1 VKTWWIR
8 VKMRVLGSIARFAL
22 NRPQALQW
30 GVRVLGPLALRRLR
44 RKLSPPEQVRQ
55 MDGAIATLEREVARD
70 RLWEDQLALGQLL
83 VGRRRYAEAT
93 ELFRGVAENPLAE
106 AQAKAEARLWFARS
120 LEYAGRLPEARIA
133 YTRYLAESP
142 AVGSLERRR
151 IERRIADL

>member
-83 VGRRRYAEAT
+83 VGRRRLRIRDTWLSLRPWDRLNGDASNDASPICSRET
-93 ELFRGVAENPLAE
+93 
-106 AQAKAEARLWFARS
+106 QARKNETTPHPAIRQERPDIFA
-120 LEYAGRLPEARIA
+120 
-133 YTRYLAESP
+133 
-142 AVGSLERRR
+142 
-151 IERRIADL
+151 